1 MSQLTI
7 NVHGKAYVVG
17 CEDGQEAHLRSLAA
31 KLSEKVAELAK
42 NAGQLGETRL
52 MLLAALVFADGLG
65 EAEARARTAEA
76 EANRLRE
83 DLAKAD
89 SRAVAVLEAVAAKI
103 ESMAAK

>member
-7 NVHGKAYVVG
+7 NVHGKPYVVG
-17 CEDGQEAHLRSLAA
+17 CEDGQEGHLRSLAA
-31 KLSEKVAELAK
+31 KLSEKVAELAE

-52 MLLAALVFADGLG
+52 LLLAALVFADESG
-65 EAEARARTAEA
+65 EAEARARTAEV

-103 ESMAAK
+103 ESMAAR

>member
-1 MSQLTI
+1 M
-7 NVHGKAYVVG
+7 G
-17 CEDGQEAHLRSLAA
+17 SLAT
-31 KLSEKVAELAK
+31 KLSEKVADLAE

-52 MLLAALVFADGLG
+52 MLLAALVFADELG
-65 EAEARARTAEA
+65 EADARAQAAEA

-103 ESMAAK
+103 ESMAAR

>member
-1 MSQLTI
+1 MSQLTVI
-7 NVHGKAYVVG
+7 VHGKSYVVG
-17 CEDGQEAHLRSLAA
+17 CEDGQEAHLRSLAT
-31 KLSEKVAELAK
+31 KLSEKVADLAE

-52 MLLAALVFADGLG
+52 MLLAALVFADELG
-65 EAEARARTAEA
+65 EANARAQSAEA

-103 ESMAAK
+103 ESMAAR

>member
-7 NVHGKAYVVG
+7 NVHGKSYVVG
-17 CEDGQEAHLRSLAA
+17 CEDGQEAHLRSLAS
-31 KLSEKVAELAK
+31 KLSEKVADLAE

-52 MLLAALVFADGLG
+52 MLLAALVFADELG
-65 EAEARARTAEA
+65 EAESRARIAEK
-76 EANRLRE
+76 EASRLKD

-103 ESMAAK
+103 ESMAAR

>member
-31 KLSEKVAELAK
+31 KLSEKVAELAE

-65 EAEARARTAEA
+65 EAEARARIAEA

>member
-1 MSQLTI
+1 M
-7 NVHGKAYVVG
+7 
-17 CEDGQEAHLRSLAA
+17 
-31 KLSEKVAELAK
+31 
-42 NAGQLGETRL
+42 
-52 MLLAALVFADGLG
+52 FADGLG
-65 EAEARARTAEA
+65 EAEARARIAEA